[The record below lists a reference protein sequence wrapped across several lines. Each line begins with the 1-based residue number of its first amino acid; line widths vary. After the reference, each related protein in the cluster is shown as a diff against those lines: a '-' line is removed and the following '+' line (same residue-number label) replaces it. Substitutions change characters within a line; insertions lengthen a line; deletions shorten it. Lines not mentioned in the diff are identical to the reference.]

1 MNTDLPTTHLDLT
14 NAEEMTRCSQTK
26 VMSGDRACDLLK
38 KAANYQD
45 AATLLRTHAADL
57 LHEAD
62 DAIDPE
68 NLAGVDKYDKREVL
82 AAAAEWRR
90 LAGVMLEVEHE
101 LQATGEVFLT
111 VAAHRPA

>member
-14 NAEEMTRCSQTK
+14 NTEEMTCRSQTK
-26 VMSGDRACDLLK
+26 VMPDDRACDLLE
-38 KAANYQD
+38 KAVNYLD

-57 LHEAD
+57 LRDAD

-68 NLAGVDKYDKREVL
+68 NLAGVDKYDKREAL

-90 LAGVMLEVEHE
+90 LAEIMQEVEDE
-101 LQATGEVFLT
+101 LQAYGEAFLSFVT
-111 VAAHRPA
+111 HRPA